1 MTRRTA
7 YEIGQR
13 RFQQAVA
20 NRRQYNVL
28 PLGTALAEL
37 FAGPAAEPSKEA
49 LVQEA
54 WREAV
59 PESLRHS
66 TRVEPSRRRLVRQVD
81 DPVTRFSLL
90 RSGECYQQR
99 LRACCHICDIRL
111 SWTRMGLGKNNLAEG
126 QACSSHSGAGV

>member
-1 MTRRTA
+1 MTRRPT

-13 RFQQAVA
+13 QFERAVA

-59 PESLRHS
+59 PESVRHS
-66 TRVEPSRRRLVRQVD
+66 TRVETFTGGVLCVKVD

-90 RSGECYQQR
+90 GQRRKLQQR
-99 LRACCHICDIRL
+99 LRRTLPHLRAIRIVL
-111 SWTRMGLGKNNLAEG
+111 DENGSGK
-126 QACSSHSGAGV
+126 Q

>member
-13 RFQQAVA
+13 RFQPAVA

-28 PLGTALAEL
+28 PLGSALAEL

-59 PESLRHS
+59 PESVRHS
-66 TRVEPSRRRLVRQVD
+66 TRVETFTGGVLCVKVD

-90 RSGECYQQR
+90 GQRRKLQQR
-99 LRACCHICDIRL
+99 LRRTLPHLRAIRIVL
-111 SWTRMGLGKNNLAEG
+111 DENGSGK
-126 QACSSHSGAGV
+126 Q

>member
-59 PESLRHS
+59 PESVRHS
-66 TRVEPSRRRLVRQVD
+66 TRVETFTGGVLCVKVD

-90 RSGECYQQR
+90 GQRRKLQQR
-99 LRACCHICDIRL
+99 LRRMLPHLRAIRIVL
-111 SWTRMGLGKNNLAEG
+111 DENGSGK
-126 QACSSHSGAGV
+126 Q

>member
-1 MTRRTA
+1 MTRRPT

-59 PESLRHS
+59 PESVRHS
-66 TRVEPSRRRLVRQVD
+66 TRVEAFTAGVLCVKVD

-90 RSGECYQQR
+90 RQRRMLQQR
-99 LRACCHICDIRL
+99 LRRMLPHLRAIRIVL
-111 SWTRMGLGKNNLAEG
+111 DENGSGK
-126 QACSSHSGAGV
+126 Q

>member
-59 PESLRHS
+59 PESVRHS
-66 TRVEPSRRRLVRQVD
+66 TRVETFTGGVLCVKVD

-90 RSGECYQQR
+90 GQRRKLQQR
-99 LRACCHICDIRL
+99 LRRTLPHLRAIRIVL
-111 SWTRMGLGKNNLAEG
+111 DENGSGK
-126 QACSSHSGAGV
+126 Q

>member
-59 PESLRHS
+59 PESVRHA
-66 TRVEPSRRRLVRQVD
+66 TRVEAFTGGVLCVKVD

-90 RSGECYQQR
+90 GQRRKLQQR
-99 LRACCHICDIRL
+99 LRRTLPHLRAIRIVL
-111 SWTRMGLGKNNLAEG
+111 DENGSGK
-126 QACSSHSGAGV
+126 Q